1 MNVPELK
8 EWARKLKLENVADK
22 SGELL
27 RKEVTNLVKV
37 FVAGQVSIIYVV
49 VLSFRAEKGT
59 L

>member
-27 RKEVTNLVKV
+27 SKEITNLVKV
-37 FVAGQVSIIYVV
+37 FVAGQVTII
-49 VLSFRAEKGT
+49 
-59 L
+59 